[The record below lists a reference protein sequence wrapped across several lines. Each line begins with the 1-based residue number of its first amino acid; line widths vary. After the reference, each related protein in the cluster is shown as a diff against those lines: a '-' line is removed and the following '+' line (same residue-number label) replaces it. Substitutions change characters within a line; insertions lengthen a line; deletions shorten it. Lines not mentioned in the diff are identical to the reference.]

1 MKFNKINIPEKLSL
15 LWIFVTVNY
24 IFCDVFTL
32 MYHKD
37 LQEIL
42 TGRVGDMEITQEF
55 LLAFAFVLEIPM
67 IMILLSRFLSFRLNR
82 ILNILAGVIMTVVQ
96 AGSLTA
102 GGNTLH
108 YIFFSI
114 VEIAT
119 TVAIIYTA
127 YKWQNGE

>member
-119 TVAIIYTA
+119 TVAIVYTA
-127 YKWQNGE
+127 YKWQSGE